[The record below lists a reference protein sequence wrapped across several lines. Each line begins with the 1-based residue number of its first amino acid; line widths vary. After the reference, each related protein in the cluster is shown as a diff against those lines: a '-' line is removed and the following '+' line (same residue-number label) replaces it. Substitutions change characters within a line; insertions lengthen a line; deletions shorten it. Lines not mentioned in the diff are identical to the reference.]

1 MPKVGPDRLRTCRSH
16 GSANARSRRKAERNK
31 ARVRIGAFLSQQGK
45 EIDNVDP
52 LEVLLYQLG
61 WASGAARAL
70 GRLVSELE
78 EVHGPNHTGTAV
90 PHVLVRMWSEER
102 DRAARLAKMAI
113 DAGLAEKQVRLAE
126 RQGQVIAHIFT
137 SVLDDDSLG
146 LSREQRDAG
155 RSLAAR
161 HLRALEP

>member
-1 MPKVGPDRLRTCRSH
+1 MTAEQIFWGVRKLFEYLGSKRSLVVFFDDIQWADR
-16 GSANARSRRKAERNK
+16 GSSRGRCLP
-31 ARVRIGAFLSQQGK
+31 LSQGCIG
-45 EIDNVDP
+45 EIDLAGCCTNILRRQHDGT
-52 LEVLLYQLG
+52 EF
-61 WASGAARAL
+61 
-70 GRLVSELE
+70 
-78 EVHGPNHTGTAV
+78 VHPTPNHSGDEV
-90 PHVLVRMWSEER
+90 PHVLVRLWSEER

-126 RQGQVIAHIFT
+126 RQGQIIAQIFT
-137 SVLDDDSLG
+137 TVLDDDSLG